1 MLTYLYNY
9 RGKPQ
14 ILDIDNL
21 AASGT
26 EQIQPHKQCIEQVLR
41 HDLFIYYELDQ
52 DIIQL
57 SELMTI

>member
-26 EQIQPHKQCIEQVLR
+26 EQIRPRELSRKQVLW

>member
-14 ILDIDNL
+14 ILGIDNL

-26 EQIQPHKQCIEQVLR
+26 EQIRPRELSRKQVLR